1 MTDITI
7 DVRRADLE
15 DQTGISSLVNSTPG
29 GRGRLEDRY
38 GEFTIASL
46 VYKSYLSITAVD
58 AEQNIIG
65 FASFSATPT
74 IIEDPESVQGWL
86 DWVSS
91 SETNRINTNIGN
103 TLWLSFSVSKE
114 GMEGEIMAKILH
126 TAFSTLPEVEMAA
139 YMLSNTMSVFP
150 DIDGQYNQ
158 FPLPEAP
165 KDVVSDDMEFDDMP
179 IEYNSK
185 LYVSSRS
192 RYIPDLLVR
201 DALVEDYD
209 DLVEVFETQSKSLK
223 EQYGE
228 FFLAELIESQ
238 DEQNKAL
245 VGQVDGRA
253 VGLMSLTCE
262 VDLTAL
268 QQCFELEPYNNLET
282 GVSEDDLKLYNDAL
296 AAKSAEETRLD
307 KLEKYYKAT
316 DGTGP
321 RLIVLGA
328 PGIGK
333 TTLCKKLAQERNVIV
348 IQYAEIENR
357 AKDANNNEEIAQC
370 LVDRLLE
377 DDCLEQGWVL
387 DGFPRN
393 EIEVNA
399 LVENGFTPHG
409 CLLMEAQEEM
419 VMNRYCGKRVDPD
432 TGAFYHDDSNMPEDE
447 EIVARLQPVNSE
459 DDFKS
464 ALATAQPM
472 IDAVKAKLA
481 PQLVVVAEKEES
493 DEKKEEKKEEA
504 EPEVVEPPAPICAV
518 EEVIAAGSSD
528 DIFDSANGMVDN
540 IVAEAIA
547 MKEAETAAVEEG
559 EEGGEKTAAR
569 EDIEE
574 ARNSIVS
581 RLGIDQ
587 ALQIDPD
594 ATNPA
599 AFAVTLFCLDDLY
612 EPRARD
618 FLRKAFMMFP
628 EREYCVVTLPHTAA
642 ESSLLS
648 NFTMVSPRPS
658 STFSHVLYLLHRDGL
673 LASEVRVQRALESH
687 LEQLTPMLSAIPNG
701 SEVAEAV
708 VAALGNSNKALSQ
721 NPNMASFVAVCR
733 DQVLGVVVL
742 TRKGCDSSSV
752 KWMQTAYNLEDYVV
766 YSQHDH
772 TEQAFITHY
781 VINPIFSRCTRFVL
795 REAMRLYS
803 KTCLYY
809 RIYPGDMIAPLL
821 TTLVQAPP
829 RDRPLLRP
837 NEVRGD
843 AGDGNQITGKKTA
856 HVEDLAEAKGEDSF
870 ALHFLTLKLLS
881 EPKIVSHARIV
892 VIGASDAGMS
902 CLESLMMM
910 PYMQFTRLT
919 LVAPGGLPHVT
930 DNISPSA
937 FVENISGGP
946 CGYSKRKI
954 QQLSFG
960 STVRIIDARM
970 VDIDREGNAVLLEDE
985 TIVPYDFLLVCSGIQ
1000 ESTKNSLVNSESDS
1014 FDPRLYFMDSTMQSK
1029 RLEDNIDNLVESGNL
1044 KSVAVYG
1051 DTINAFAT
1059 VQGLISK
1066 NVPGHIIN
1074 LYMPT
1079 SGNSGDDMNP
1089 APFADMFV
1097 KEQVYKT
1104 LGDLGVQIWKGNVL
1118 EETLRDS
1125 NGNICGGVFIEE
1137 GSERREAEFDLLIC
1151 CGSKDVDAD
1160 IFAAVNESGLVYDGR
1175 LVVDGR
1181 FRTADASIYAAGT
1194 LTKHSRRFGRDRPW
1208 HDRFN
1213 SKEVGQALAKALME
1227 EVDPLAYPVS
1237 RDEKTGEATP
1247 PSFSNSKGISACL
1260 PGELYYTHIEA
1271 PPMPGIGMSEP
1282 MYEFGREMVT
1292 NPKDALSKVGGGRG
1306 QGLRYCRIVVDVH
1319 RRVVSIT
1326 YLGAQPIEDQN
1337 FAGLVG
1343 LQESYLNSIEHFY
1356 DKGSIPDLARFLRDD
1371 WAVAIYNDR
1380 FKNLIA
1386 SITEKLNGNEEVAR
1400 IIQEVATAISSGNT
1414 KLTEVNLLRK
1424 SLIGVGGEKI
1434 QYKTKKLIESE
1445 LIKFLRD
1452 NKTLMPYF
1460 ALPAGED

>member
-1 MTDITI
+1 MSGITI
-7 DVRRADLE
+7 DVRRADLD
-15 DQTGISSLVNSTPG
+15 DQTGISSLVNATPG

-65 FASFSATPT
+65 FASFSATPN
-74 IIEDPESVQGWL
+74 IINDPENVQPWL
-86 DWVSS
+86 DWISS
-91 SETNRINTNIGN
+91 GETSRINTNIGN
-103 TLWLSFSVSKE
+103 TLWLSFSVSTE
-114 GMEGEIMAKILH
+114 GIEGEIMAKILH

-139 YMLSNTMSVFP
+139 YMLPNTMSVFP
-150 DIDGQYNQ
+150 DIDGQYMQ

-165 KDVVSDDMEFDDMP
+165 KDAMSEDIEFDDMP
-179 IEYNSK
+179 LEYNSK
-185 LYVSSRS
+185 LYISSRNK
-192 RYIPDLLVR
+192 YIPDLLVR

-238 DEQNKAL
+238 DERNKAL

-253 VGLMSLTCE
+253 VGLMSLTCD

-282 GVSEDDLKLYNDAL
+282 GVSEDDLKLYKDAI
-296 AAKSAEETRLD
+296 AAQNAEERRLNL
-307 KLEKYYKAT
+307 LEKYYKAA
-316 DGTGP
+316 DGKGP

-333 TTLCKKLAQERNVIV
+333 TTLCKKIAQERNVILV
-348 IQYAEIENR
+348 QYSEIENR
-357 AKDANNNEEIAQC
+357 ANDKSNKTEVAQC
-370 LVDRLLE
+370 IVDRLLE
-377 DDCLEQGWVL
+377 DDCQEQGWIL
-387 DGFPRN
+387 DSFPRN
-393 EIEVNA
+393 AIEVNA
-399 LVENGFTPHG
+399 LVGNGFKPHG
-409 CLLMEAQEEM
+409 CLLMAAQEET
-419 VMNRYCGKRVDPD
+419 VMKRFCSQLIDPE
-432 TGAFYHDDSNMPEDE
+432 TGTFYHDDSNMPEEE
-447 EIVARLQPVNSE
+447 EIVARLQAVNDE
-459 DDFKS
+459 EGFKLQ
-464 ALATAQPM
+464 LANIQSM
-472 IDAVKAKLA
+472 IDDVKCVLS
-481 PQLVVVAEKEES
+481 PQPVVEE
-493 DEKKEEKKEEA
+493 ETKEEKKEVEVKLEETEA
-504 EPEVVEPPAPICAV
+504 ETPPQICPI
-518 EEVIAAGSSD
+518 EEVIAAGSAD
-528 DIFDSANGMVDN
+528 EVFDNTVGIIDN
-540 IVAEAIA
+540 IIAEA
-547 MKEAETAAVEEG
+547 TAAKNNASEE
-559 EEGGEKTAAR
+559 EVSLK
-569 EDIEE
+569 EDVDES
-574 ARNSIVS
+574 RNSIVK
-581 RLGIDQ
+581 RLGIEE
-587 ALQIDPD
+587 ALQIDPN

-612 EPRARD
+612 EPRART
-618 FLRKAFMMFP
+618 FLRKAFVMFP
-628 EREYCVVTLPHTAA
+628 DREYCVVTLPHTAA

-687 LEQLTPMLSAIPNG
+687 LKQLTPMLSALPNG

-708 VAALGNSNKALSQ
+708 VTALGNSNKDLSQ
-721 NPNMASFVAVCR
+721 NPTMASFVALCR

-742 TRKGCDSSSV
+742 TRKGCDASSTS
-752 KWMQTAYNLEDYVV
+752 WMQTAYDLEDYVV

-795 REAMRLYS
+795 REAMRLYN

-829 RDRPLLRP
+829 RDRPILRP

-856 HVEDLAEAKGEDSF
+856 HAEDVAEAKGQDSF

-919 LVAPGGLPHVT
+919 LVAPGGLPYVS
-930 DNISPSA
+930 DSMSPSA
-937 FVENISGGP
+937 CVQNISGGP
-946 CGYSKRKI
+946 CGYSKRKL

-985 TIVPYDFLLVCSGIQ
+985 TIVPYDFLLLCSGLQ
-1000 ESTKNSLVNSESDS
+1000 EGTKNNLLNSETDS
-1014 FDPRLYFMDSTMQSK
+1014 ANSRLYFMDSTMESK
-1029 RLEDNIDNLVESGNL
+1029 RLEENIGGLVESGSL
-1044 KSVAVYG
+1044 KAVAVYG
-1051 DTINAFAT
+1051 DTIDAFT
-1059 VQGLISK
+1059 TIQGLISQ

-1074 LYMPT
+1074 LYMPK
-1079 SGNSGDDMNP
+1079 SGNTDDDMNP
-1089 APFADMFV
+1089 APFSDMFV
-1097 KEQVYKT
+1097 KEQVYKN
-1104 LGDLGVQIWKGNVL
+1104 LGDLGVQVWKGNVL
-1118 EETLRDS
+1118 EEIFRDS
-1125 NGNICGGVFIEE
+1125 NGNVCGGVLIEE
-1137 GSERREAEFDLLIC
+1137 GNERREAEFDLLVC
-1151 CGSKDVDAD
+1151 CGKKDVDGD

-1208 HDRFN
+1208 HDHFN

-1247 PSFSNSKGISACL
+1247 PTFSNPKGVSTCL
-1260 PGELYYTHIEA
+1260 PGELYYIHIEA
-1271 PPMPGIGMSEP
+1271 PPMPGVGMAEP
-1282 MYEFGREMVT
+1282 TYEFGREMVT
-1292 NPKDALSKVGGGRG
+1292 NPKDALGKVGGGRG
-1306 QGLRYCRIVVDVH
+1306 QGLRYCRVVVDVH
-1319 RRVVSIT
+1319 HRVVSIT
-1326 YLGAQPIEDQN
+1326 YLGAQPVEDRN

-1356 DKGSIPDLARFLRDD
+1356 DKGVIPDLTRFLRDD

-1386 SITEKLNGNEEVAR
+1386 SITEKLNGNEEVAQ
-1400 IIQEVATAISSGNT
+1400 IVQEVSAAISSGNT
-1414 KLTEVNLLRK
+1414 KLSEVNLLRK

-1434 QYKTKKLIESE
+1434 QYKTKKLIESD

-1460 ALPAGED
+1460 ALPAGTED